1 MEEEKDITINELAVI
16 INKGFQGQM
25 DYMEKK
31 FDAIDK
37 RFEDVDKR
45 FEDVDKKFEDLKKD
59 VNFLK
64 ENAIEQA
71 SIPHRV
77 EYIENV
83 LNISPAKK

>member
-16 INKGFQGQM
+16 INKGFRGQM

-31 FDAIDK
+31 FDAI
-37 RFEDVDKR
+37 DKR

-83 LNISPAKK
+83 LNITPAKK

>member
-31 FDAIDK
+31 FNEIDK
-37 RFEDVDKR
+37 RFEAVDKR
-45 FEDVDKKFEDLKKD
+45 LDNLEGDVKFLKK
-59 VNFLK
+59 
-64 ENAIEQA
+64 NAIEQA

-77 EYIENV
+77 EYMENV

>member
-31 FDAIDK
+31 FNEIDK
-37 RFEDVDKR
+37 RFEAVDKR
-45 FEDVDKKFEDLKKD
+45 LDNLEGDVK
-59 VNFLK
+59 FLK

-77 EYIENV
+77 EYMENV

>member
-25 DYMEKK
+25 DYMEKRFADLATK
-31 FDAIDK
+31 DQLGKIEK
-37 RFEDVDKR
+37 RIENLESDVK
-45 FEDVDKKFEDLKKD
+45 
-59 VNFLK
+59 FLK